1 MSDCRGSVGS
11 GSIRITR
18 SEARWW
24 DRRTLRSRR
33 NVLQESRTPCP
44 GTLFGLVYD
53 VGVKTTLAQNSYEKS
68 IEGKSTSRPGRV
80 MKENEMIVLPTKEG
94 YDRWSKIYEED
105 GNPLIILEESHV
117 ARMLGNVTGLAI
129 LDVGCG
135 TGRHSIQLAKLGGKV
150 TGLDFSTGMLRQ
162 ARSKAGADLVTFVE
176 HDIAQSF
183 PFDAGTFD
191 RVLCC
196 LVLDHVVDL
205 PTFFSELRRVC
216 RPDGFVVT
224 SVMHPAMLL
233 KGVQARFTDPS
244 TGSEVRPESS
254 RHQVSDYIMGAVA
267 AGLRIVEVSEHLVD
281 EALVLRSERARKHLG
296 WPLLFMMRLS
306 P

>member
-1 MSDCRGSVGS
+1 MNN
-11 GSIRITR
+11 IT
-18 SEARWW
+18 
-24 DRRTLRSRR
+24 
-33 NVLQESRTPCP
+33 V
-44 GTLFGLVYD
+44 
-53 VGVKTTLAQNSYEKS
+53 
-68 IEGKSTSRPGRV
+68 
-80 MKENEMIVLPTKEG
+80 PTKEG
-94 YDRWSKIYEED
+94 YDRWSEIYEED
-105 GNPLIILEESHV
+105 GNPLILLEESHV
-117 ARMLGNVTGLAI
+117 ARMLGNVTGLSI

-135 TGRHSIQLAKLGGKV
+135 TGRHSIRLANSGARV
-150 TGLDFSTGMLRQ
+150 TGLDFSTGMLGR
-162 ARSKAGADLVTFVE
+162 ARSKAGAESVTFLE

-205 PTFFSELRRVC
+205 PRFFAELRRVC
-216 RPDGFVVT
+216 RPEGFVVV

-254 RHQVSDYIMGAVA
+254 PHQVSDYIMGAVRA
-267 AGLRIVEVSEHLVD
+267 SLRLSEVSEHLVD
-281 EALVLRSERARKHLG
+281 DALVSRSERARKHLG
-296 WPLLFMMRLS
+296 WPLLFMMKLS